1 MEITTAI
8 RDKAGDFLKP
18 GHFLVDVLFKSKNP
32 HVQKLLVIV
41 DGDQGIS
48 IDDCA
53 DLSRS
58 LSDWLDAQDNITS
71 PFTLEVSTP
80 GLDQPLK
87 LVRQYRKNTGR
98 EVKVHTRGGQVIT
111 GTLAEVTDD
120 SVSVAMVARGTK
132 KGQAQTTTLPFAEIE
147 KTFVVVSFK

>member
-1 MEITTAI
+1 MDISAI
-8 RDKAGDFLKP
+8 IREKIGDFLKP
-18 GHFLVDVLFKSKNP
+18 GHFLVDVVFKSKNP
-32 HVQKLLVIV
+32 HAQKLLVMV

-53 DLSRS
+53 DLSRA
-58 LSDWLDAQDNITS
+58 LSDWLDTQADLNT

-87 LVRQYRKNTGR
+87 LERQYRKNIGRDVNVHGKNGALVTG
-98 EVKVHTRGGQVIT
+98 KLTQVDLDGII
-111 GTLAEVTDD
+111 
-120 SVSVAMVARGTK
+120 VAVIPKGAK
-132 KGQAQTTTLPFAEIE
+132 KGELAPTKLPFADIE

>member
-1 MEITTAI
+1 MDLTAAI
-8 RDKAGDFLKP
+8 REKIGDFLKP
-18 GHFLVDVLFKSKNP
+18 GQFLVEVIFKSKNP
-32 HVQKLLVIV
+32 HAQKLLVIV

-53 DLSRS
+53 EVSRA
-58 LSDWLDAQDNITS
+58 LSDWLDAQPDLNT

-87 LVRQYRKNTGR
+87 LERQYRKNIGRQVKVQTKGGSVQTGR
-98 EVKVHTRGGQVIT
+98 LMEVEINGV
-111 GTLAEVTDD
+111 TLEVMPKG
-120 SVSVAMVARGTK
+120 AK
-132 KGQAQTTTLPFAEIE
+132 KGEMISVNVAFTDIE